1 MDTVFMNSE
10 NCKTSDPR
18 RLLLNLSDTIN
29 LKKSDKYV
37 VIALNRGTFIYLMN
51 LLGMFYVLMQQ
62 EIAKLIV

>member
-37 VIALNRGTFIYLMN
+37 VIALSRGTFIYLMN

>member
-37 VIALNRGTFIYLMN
+37 VIALSRDTFIYLMN